1 MPQPCL
7 FLEKISP
14 TWLQDRLQ
22 NQVEI
27 DKIPIIVDK
36 ASALFLSL
44 KNEEIFSMTVPAKL
58 QTYMALGKPIIG
70 VINGEGANII
80 KESKS
85 GLVEENY
92 DFLELAK
99 KINNFANQSELELNE
114 IGKNARNFYQKKYN
128 SDIRKKQILEII
140 YE

>member
-1 MPQPCL
+1 
-7 FLEKISP
+7 
-14 TWLQDRLQ
+14 
-22 NQVEI
+22 
-27 DKIPIIVDK
+27 
-36 ASALFLSL
+36 
-44 KNEEIFSMTVPAKL
+44 MTVPAKL